1 MVVLSLLVEGPM
13 HPYLMQQR
21 IKQQGKDSIAN
32 VAQPNSVYQVIERL
46 QREGLIAVRETAREE
61 RRPERTVYEL
71 TEEGR
76 RTLELWVRTM
86 ISTPER
92 DFPDFPAALSVMA
105 VLDPKDVR
113 RQLEAR
119 AGALSERLDELDTTN
134 SPVPRLF
141 LIEDEYRRVVIR
153 AELDWVRSVIDDLD
167 AGRLTWSKEWIRSV
181 AEALGHGSGD
191 RC

>member
-71 TEEGR
+71 TDEGR
-76 RTLELWVRTM
+76 RTLYEWVRTM
-86 ISTPER
+86 LSEPER
-92 DFPDFPAALSVMA
+92 DFPDFPAALSVLA
-105 VLDPKDVR
+105 ILKPEDAR
-113 RQLEAR
+113 RQLEER
-119 AGALSERLDELDTTN
+119 AEALDRRLADLDKTN

-141 LIEDEYRRVVIR
+141 LIEDEYRQVVTR

-167 AGRLTWSKEWIRSV
+167 AGRLTWSREWIRSV